1 MPSVSRAPVLLPVA
15 PCDLPRLRRRPRPH
29 APHSAPSPGSLP
41 PRRPQLLPHP
51 RVMPPCP
58 PLRACPN
65 SPRPLLSLLPLP
77 HRRRTPPFLHLPACR
92 KPARP
97 RPLPQAAPLH
107 LLPQAAPLHL
117 LPQAAPLRLLPEM
130 PPCLHLRVCRRPPL
144 PLRRLLLQTALLLR
158 LPCPPRQLLSLW
170 PPLTMRLPSSLGPT
184 TCTTATRMSLPTF
197 PLMAMVLPGTSLR
210 PPRSSPQRLRRPL
223 APQHLCLR
231 PGLPH
236 PSSLP
241 VSARLPPYAPLP
253 PRLPL
258 RCNLRPLPP
267 LRSLRLLPAPLLRR
281 SLRPRRPRSSLQ
293 PRHPVRSSVLPP
305 SLRPARIQPP
315 GSPSSSRPVS
325 ASPSR

>member
-15 PCDLPRLRRRPRPH
+15 PCDLPRLRRRPRLH
-29 APHSAPSPGSLP
+29 APRLAPSPGSLP
-41 PRRPQLLPHP
+41 LPQPQLLPHP

-58 PLRACPN
+58 PLHACPS

-97 RPLPQAAPLH
+97 R
-107 LLPQAAPLHL
+107 L
-117 LPQAAPLRLLPEM
+117 LPQAAPLRQSLRLLPEM
-130 PPCLHLRVCRRPPL
+130 PLFLHSRVCRRPPL
-144 PLRRLLLQTALLLR
+144 LRRHLLPGIGPLLR
-158 LPCPPRQLLSLW
+158 LPCPPLRRLNLW
-170 PPLTMRLPSSLGPT
+170 PPLTMRLPSSLCPT
-184 TCTTATRMSLPTF
+184 TCTTATRTSLPMF

-210 PPRSSPQRLRRPL
+210 PLRPSPQRLRRPL
-223 APQHLCLR
+223 VPQCLRLR

-241 VSARLPPYAPLP
+241 VSARHPLP
-253 PRLPL
+253 LRLPL
-258 RCNLRPLPP
+258 RCNRRSRPL
-267 LRSLRLLPAPLLRR
+267 LRSLRLLPVPLP
-281 SLRPRRPRSSLQ
+281 RPSPR
-293 PRHPVRSSVLPP
+293 PRHPVRPSVLPP

>member
-41 PRRPQLLPHP
+41 LPRPQLLPHP

-97 RPLPQAAPLH
+97 RPLPQAASLH

-117 LPQAAPLRLLPEM
+117 LPEM
-130 PPCLHLRVCRRPPL
+130 PLFPHSRVCRRPPL
-144 PLRRLLLQTALLLR
+144 LRRHLLPGIGPLLR
-158 LPCPPRQLLSLW
+158 LLSLW
-170 PPLTMRLPSSLGPT
+170 PPLTMRLPSSLCPT
-184 TCTTATRMSLPTF
+184 TCTTATRTSLPTF
-197 PLMAMVLPGTSLR
+197 PLTVMVLPGTSLR
-210 PPRSSPQRLRRPL
+210 PPRPSPQRLRRPL
-223 APQHLCLR
+223 VPQCLRLR

-241 VSARLPPYAPLP
+241 VSARHPLRAPLP
-253 PRLPL
+253 LRLPL
-258 RCNLRPLPP
+258 RPSRRSRPL
-267 LRSLRLLPAPLLRR
+267 LRSLRLPPVPLPRPSLRLRR
-281 SLRPRRPRSSLQ
+281 LRPSPQ
-293 PRHPVRSSVLPP
+293 PRLLVRLLGLPS
-305 SLRPARIQPP
+305 SLRPARTQPP
-315 GSPSSSRPVS
+315 GSPSFSRPAS